1 LQPKNKMMEKAQKRE
16 EFLLRIGGLANGTH
30 CVSIKCDK
38 AFFDIAQIDGVEN
51 GDLDLQV
58 KMEIHDKNVQIEFK
72 FNGYVTST
80 CDRCLDD
87 VDVPL
92 DFAELLVVKMVEN
105 PDAFEQN
112 EDDNLW
118 YIKEKEPMIDVFH
131 FVYES
136 IVLALPM
143 RIVHPDDENGNSTC
157 NPDILAKLKNISAKD
172 DDIDPRWNALK
183 NLKTN
188 E

>member
-1 LQPKNKMMEKAQKRE
+1 MEKNLKRE
-16 EFLLRIGGLANGTH
+16 EFLLRINGLANGTH

-38 AFFDIAQIDGVEN
+38 TFFDIAQMEELHD
-51 GDLDLQV
+51 GDLDLQIT
-58 KMEIHDKNVQIEFK
+58 MEIQDKNVQIRFDFK
-72 FNGYVTST
+72 GYVVAA

-87 VDVPL
+87 VRVPM
-92 DFAELLVVKMVEN
+92 DFSEHLVVKLVEN
-105 PDAFEQN
+105 PAAFENQ

-118 YIKEKEPMIDVFH
+118 IIGEKEPMIDIFH

-136 IVLALPM
+136 ILLAMPM

-157 NPDILAKLKNISAKD
+157 NPEILGKLNELKAKD
-172 DDIDPRWNALK
+172 DDIDPRWSALK
-183 NLKTN
+183 DLIPN